1 MSSSPEDPSL
11 RIQQLEKRLER
22 ERRAREEAENIAE
35 RATRDL
41 YERIQELERIRVQ
54 LSEAKEQADRANQA
68 KSAFLANMSHEI
80 RTPLTAII
88 GLAYLTM
95 RRAEDPRLRKSLSD
109 IHESGNHL
117 LGLVSDI
124 LDLSK
129 LEADKIVLDDVDL
142 SIDGVLE
149 RVSTM
154 TAARAQAQGLELAFS
169 LDPGVPRQVRGDPV
183 RLAQVLL
190 NYVSNAIKFTER
202 GEITV
207 RVGIEEQDAESA
219 LLRFSVSDTGIGI
232 SPDDLSRLFRPFEQV
247 DGSNTRSHGGSG
259 LGLAI
264 CRRLAE
270 RMGGGVGATSE
281 PGRGSVFWFTARM
294 RIAHLAADFSP
305 RRDIEGRRIL
315 VVDDNPTARTVIA
328 GLLSPFPIHV
338 ETAASGAEAVAHVV
352 AAEKAGR
359 PFHVL
364 LLDWRMPELD
374 GIATARR
381 IRELVPQSSCP
392 TVLLITAHGREEALG
407 AAAEAGIQVVI
418 SKPVTE
424 STLIDSLVRAISGRE
439 STLGTQGLS
448 EARAARADDFS
459 DSLRGRRV
467 LVVDDVPMNLEI
479 LRGLLEVAGCT
490 VETAD
495 SGLEAVERARKG
507 GLDLILMDIQMPV
520 MDGVSATQ
528 EIRRIPGCD
537 RLPVI
542 AVTANVLESDHRH
555 YRASGISEIIT
566 KPIEPATLYAAVAR
580 YTLGR
585 AGTPAPVSP
594 PVAAAV
600 SGHATLFDIEAALGF
615 LGGNRDLLLRSAR
628 MFVASNEHDVEQINA
643 LITASDLKTASRRFH
658 RLKGLAA
665 MLGCRRLSEVSA
677 ALERDLKAV
686 DAKAPADDRLREFS
700 EVMGQTLD
708 ALRQHAGA
716 HSH

>member
-1 MSSSPEDPSL
+1 M
-11 RIQQLEKRLER
+11 
-22 ERRAREEAENIAE
+22 
-35 RATRDL
+35 
-41 YERIQELERIRVQ
+41 
-54 LSEAKEQADRANQA
+54 
-68 KSAFLANMSHEI
+68 
-80 RTPLTAII
+80 
-88 GLAYLTM
+88 
-95 RRAEDPRLRKSLSD
+95 
-109 IHESGNHL
+109 
-117 LGLVSDI
+117 
-124 LDLSK
+124 
-129 LEADKIVLDDVDL
+129 
-142 SIDGVLE
+142 
-149 RVSTM
+149 
-154 TAARAQAQGLELAFS
+154 
-169 LDPGVPRQVRGDPV
+169 
-183 RLAQVLL
+183 
-190 NYVSNAIKFTER
+190 
-202 GEITV
+202 
-207 RVGIEEQDAESA
+207 
-219 LLRFSVSDTGIGI
+219 
-232 SPDDLSRLFRPFEQV
+232 
-247 DGSNTRSHGGSG
+247 
-259 LGLAI
+259 
-264 CRRLAE
+264 
-270 RMGGGVGATSE
+270 
-281 PGRGSVFWFTARM
+281 
-294 RIAHLAADFSP
+294 
-305 RRDIEGRRIL
+305 
-315 VVDDNPTARTVIA
+315 VDDNPTARTVIA

-352 AAEKAGR
+352 AAERAGR

-439 STLGTQGLS
+439 STLGAQGLS
-448 EARAARADDFS
+448 EARAARADDFA

-555 YRASGISEIIT
+555 YRASGISEIIA

-658 RLKGLAA
+658 RLKGSAA